1 MKNTEE
7 IRNFVLNFVEN
18 YDEEIVEDDVVG
30 FYNDTLMM
38 LRQFSSLNDDTEE
51 LKRVYHDFIS
61 HVLRYSDVL
70 KEYVSFDF
78 KSVST
83 LEQLRSDS
91 AFKELQPL
99 YTSYSFQEAE
109 ETIDQIFEEI
119 KSVKEFHKELKE
131 EIGYLLEE
139 YQFHLEHME
148 ENRNYDF
155 YVYDVL
161 DGIPEQDIHNTIED
175 IQLEKRKFIQKC
187 NDKLAKK

>member
-1 MKNTEE
+1 MKNYEE
-7 IRNFVLNFVEN
+7 IRAFVLSFVEN

-38 LRQFSSLNDDTEE
+38 LRQFDSLNDDTEE
-51 LKRVYHDFIS
+51 LKLIYHDFIS

-70 KEYVSFDF
+70 KEYVPFDF
-78 KSVST
+78 KSVNT
-83 LEQLRSDS
+83 LGQLHSDN
-91 AFKELQPL
+91 AFKGLQPL
-99 YTSYSFQEAE
+99 YTPYSFQEAE

-131 EIGYLLEE
+131 EINYLLDE
-139 YQFHLEHME
+139 YRFHLEHME

-161 DGIPEQDIHNTIED
+161 DDIPEQDIHDIIED
-175 IQLEKRKFIQKC
+175 IRVEKRKFIQKC
-187 NDKLAKK
+187 NDKLSKK